1 MDVMS
6 IKNKEIQNKITF
18 LVRKINELKVLHA
31 NIYFLSN

>member
-1 MDVMS
+1 MS

-18 LVRKINELKVLHA
+18 LVRKVNELKVLHA

>member
-18 LVRKINELKVLHA
+18 LVRKVNELKVLYA